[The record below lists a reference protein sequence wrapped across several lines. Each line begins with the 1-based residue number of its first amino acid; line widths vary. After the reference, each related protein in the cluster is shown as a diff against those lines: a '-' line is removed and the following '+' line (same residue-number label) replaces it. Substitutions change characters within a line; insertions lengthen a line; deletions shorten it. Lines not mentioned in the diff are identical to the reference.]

1 MANKLEA
8 NIVAL
13 ALIHGSP
20 TFIVRI
26 KYFKYKM
33 ETWPSAKSIITK
45 IGTVGGVSLSLQIY
59 PNGLNVKD
67 KGNVSVSLVNSNDFK
82 IQVDYTFKMK
92 DKERSFSKVDFEP
105 KKSWGCL
112 DLYCHKDDA
121 NIGSDDDSKISCI
134 IRCLKKDVS
143 NISLASSIE
152 TTANELKR
160 KYDSIETKIEEG
172 NSSVEKRIARLESKL
187 EASSESIKAK
197 IDVSA
202 VQNNNVVK
210 TKCPICF
217 EEMSFKIV
225 QCLSGHQLCWP
236 CKEKM
241 GDKDCAFCDLP
252 VNGRAFGMEAYLRTI
267 FG

>member
-105 KKSWGCL
+105 KKVG
-112 DLYCHKDDA
+112 DA
-121 NIGSDDDSKISCI
+121 LIYIVTRMMPILEVMMTRRLVVSSD
-134 IRCLKKDVS
+134 V
-143 NISLASSIE
+143 
-152 TTANELKR
+152 
-160 KYDSIETKIEEG
+160 
-172 NSSVEKRIARLESKL
+172 
-187 EASSESIKAK
+187 
-197 IDVSA
+197 
-202 VQNNNVVK
+202 
-210 TKCPICF
+210 
-217 EEMSFKIV
+217 
-225 QCLSGHQLCWP
+225 
-236 CKEKM
+236 
-241 GDKDCAFCDLP
+241 
-252 VNGRAFGMEAYLRTI
+252 
-267 FG
+267 